1 MVKKKDGN
9 DVRGSTIISEFVE
22 ARKIQKWKRVPDY
35 LRGRQVAACNAMAC
49 CLAYALPSQVEN
61 KLRQAQKNRNTVVRG
76 PSTGMSTWQNCLL
89 TKISAPSLHLLEN
102 PPGKRKWLKI
112 RNKERSHTDDHYLES
127 DDGNSLQAFPKCLV
141 TLSQMEQTKFRFLQ
155 NIKDLFPK

>member
-1 MVKKKDGN
+1 
-9 DVRGSTIISEFVE
+9 
-22 ARKIQKWKRVPDY
+22 
-35 LRGRQVAACNAMAC
+35 MAC

-61 KLRQAQKNRNTVVRG
+61 KLRQAQKNGNRVVRG
-76 PSTGMSTWQNCLL
+76 PSIGMSTWQNCSL
-89 TKISAPSLHLLEN
+89 TKITAPSLHLLGN

-141 TLSQMEQTKFRFLQ
+141 ALSQMEQTKFRFLQ
-155 NIKDLFPK
+155 NIKDLFPKYGNRRSIDAAVASTSYLRRFKDLSRNNHMLHNASKK